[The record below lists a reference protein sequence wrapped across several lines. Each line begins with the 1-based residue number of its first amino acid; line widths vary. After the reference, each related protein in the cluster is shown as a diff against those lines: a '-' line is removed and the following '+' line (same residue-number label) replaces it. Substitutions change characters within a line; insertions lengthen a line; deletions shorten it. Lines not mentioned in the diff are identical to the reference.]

1 MMDSIKIVS
10 EISDA
15 NKISRYYSIFL
26 NTLDT
31 IVKNFNAKTIKITS
45 DGLIFYFPET
55 NDSGNKSAFK
65 DVIECC
71 LTMTAANIGINK
83 ELYQEKLPSVSYRI
97 SADYGRVEVA
107 RSTTSQ
113 HDDLFGP
120 TMNVCSK
127 INSKAKPNG
136 IVIGCALYRMIK
148 SFSFSAKDYQF
159 EEVGEYLI
167 GFKQRYTLY
176 SVMYGNRANK
186 APSNQKKNLISDMK
200 DPQIHSSHV
209 NKESLLSIKPQK
221 QQYKSP
227 AKVMLVDDEE
237 DMLLTYKSFLEDKDY
252 TIKSFTD
259 SETALKHF
267 AETNAYD
274 YDLVILDI
282 RMPGLNGLQL
292 YCKLKEI
299 NTAIKVLFVSA
310 LDAID
315 EILSIL
321 PDVDSKNIIRKP
333 VKREHFVTAVDGALG

>member
-1 MMDSIKIVS
+1 MMDSIKIIS
-10 EISDA
+10 EITDA

-31 IVKNFNAKTIKITS
+31 IAKNFNAKTIKITS

-55 NDSGNKSAFK
+55 YDSSNKSAFK

-71 LTMTAANIGINK
+71 LTMIAAKTSINK

-148 SFSFSAKDYQF
+148 SFSFSAEDYQF

-167 GFKQRYTLY
+167 GYKQRYMLY
-176 SVMYGNRANK
+176 SVTYGNITYK
-186 APSNQKKNLISDMK
+186 APSNQKKLISDMK
-200 DPQIHSSHV
+200 HPQIHSSHM
-209 NKESLLSIKPQK
+209 NKESVLFSKPQK
-221 QQYKSP
+221 QQYKCP

-252 TIKSFTD
+252 NISSFSD

-274 YDLVILDI
+274 YDLIILDI

-333 VKREHFVTAVDGALG
+333 VKREHFVTAVDGALK

>member
-1 MMDSIKIVS
+1 MI
-10 EISDA
+10 
-15 NKISRYYSIFL
+15 
-26 NTLDT
+26 
-31 IVKNFNAKTIKITS
+31 
-45 DGLIFYFPET
+45 
-55 NDSGNKSAFK
+55 
-65 DVIECC
+65 
-71 LTMTAANIGINK
+71 AANIGINK

-136 IVIGCALYRMIK
+136 IVFGNALYRMIK
-148 SFSFSAKDYQF
+148 SFSFSGEDYKF
-159 EEVGEYLI
+159 EEVGEYLM
-167 GFKQRYTLY
+167 GFKQQYTLY
-176 SVMYGNRANK
+176 SVRYGNRANK
-186 APSNQKKNLISDMK
+186 APSNQKKLISDMK
-200 DPQIHSSHV
+200 HPQIDSSYM
-209 NKESLLSIKPQK
+209 NKELSLSIIPQK
-221 QQYKSP
+221 QQYKRP
-227 AKVMLVDDEE
+227 AKIMLVDDEE
-237 DMLLTYKSFLEDKDY
+237 DMLLTYKFFLEDKDY
-252 TIKSFTD
+252 NIKSFTD

-267 AETNAYD
+267 AGKNAYD
-274 YDLVILDI
+274 YDLIILDI

-333 VKREHFVTAVDGALG
+333 VKREHFVTAVDGALK

>member
-1 MMDSIKIVS
+1 
-10 EISDA
+10 
-15 NKISRYYSIFL
+15 
-26 NTLDT
+26 
-31 IVKNFNAKTIKITS
+31 
-45 DGLIFYFPET
+45 
-55 NDSGNKSAFK
+55 
-65 DVIECC
+65 
-71 LTMTAANIGINK
+71 
-83 ELYQEKLPSVSYRI
+83 
-97 SADYGRVEVA
+97 
-107 RSTTSQ
+107 
-113 HDDLFGP
+113 
-120 TMNVCSK
+120 MNVCSK

-148 SFSFSAKDYQF
+148 SFSFSAEDYQF

-167 GFKQRYTLY
+167 GFKQRYMLY
-176 SVMYGNRANK
+176 SVTYGNRAYK
-186 APSNQKKNLISDMK
+186 APSNQKKLISDMK
-200 DPQIHSSHV
+200 HPQRHSSHM
-209 NKESLLSIKPQK
+209 NEESVLFSKPQK
-221 QQYKSP
+221 QQYKYP

-252 TIKSFTD
+252 NISSFTD

-333 VKREHFVTAVDGALG
+333 VKREHFITAVDRALR

>member
-1 MMDSIKIVS
+1 MMDSIKIIS
-10 EISDA
+10 EITDT

-31 IVKNFNAKTIKITS
+31 IAKNFNAKTIKITS

-55 NDSGNKSAFK
+55 DDSGNKSAFK

-71 LTMTAANIGINK
+71 LTMIAANIDINK

-136 IVIGCALYRMIK
+136 IVFGCALYRMIK
-148 SFSFSAKDYQF
+148 SFSFSREDYQF

-167 GFKQRYTLY
+167 GFKQQYTLY
-176 SVMYGNRANK
+176 SVKYGNRATK
-186 APSNQKKNLISDMK
+186 APSNQKKLISDMK
-200 DPQIHSSHV
+200 HPQIDSSHM
-209 NKESLLSIKPQK
+209 NKESSLSIKPQK
-221 QQYKSP
+221 QQYKCP
-227 AKVMLVDDEE
+227 TNILLVDDEE

-252 TIKSFTD
+252 NIKSFTD

-274 YDLVILDI
+274 YDLIILDI

-333 VKREHFVTAVDGALG
+333 VKREHFVTAVDGALK

>member
-1 MMDSIKIVS
+1 MDSIKIIS
-10 EISDA
+10 EITDA

-31 IVKNFNAKTIKITS
+31 IAKNFNAKTIKITS

-55 NDSGNKSAFK
+55 YDSSNKSAFK

-71 LTMTAANIGINK
+71 LTMIAAKTSINK

-136 IVIGCALYRMIK
+136 IVFGNALYRMIK
-148 SFSFSAKDYQF
+148 SFSFSGEDYKF
-159 EEVGEYLI
+159 EEVGEYLM
-167 GFKQRYTLY
+167 GFKQQYTLY
-176 SVMYGNRANK
+176 SVRYGNRANK
-186 APSNQKKNLISDMK
+186 APSNQKKLISDMK
-200 DPQIHSSHV
+200 HPQIDSSYM
-209 NKESLLSIKPQK
+209 NKESSLSIIPQK
-221 QQYKSP
+221 QQYKRP
-227 AKVMLVDDEE
+227 AKIMLVDDEE
-237 DMLLTYKSFLEDKDY
+237 DMLLTYKFFLEDKDY
-252 TIKSFTD
+252 NIKSFTD

-333 VKREHFVTAVDGALG
+333 VKREHFITAVDRALR